1 MIKINVLK
9 IVFWYEIKN
18 LIIYKIN
25 YYIKSVNIVFKRKK
39 NCFGYFYYIIVNRGI
54 IINSKLNII
63 FSLKILWGREMNWY
77 KLIGKDN

>member
-25 YYIKSVNIVFKRKK
+25 YYIKSVIIVLKRKK
-39 NCFGYFYYIIVNRGI
+39 NC
-54 IINSKLNII
+54 
-63 FSLKILWGREMNWY
+63 
-77 KLIGKDN
+77 

>member
-39 NCFGYFYYIIVNRGI
+39 NCFGYFYCNINLLNGCYVNFII
-54 IINSKLNII
+54 
-63 FSLKILWGREMNWY
+63 Y
-77 KLIGKDN
+77 

>member
-25 YYIKSVNIVFKRKK
+25 YYIKSVIIVLKRKK
-39 NCFGYFYYIIVNRGI
+39 IVRYFYCYINLLYGCCVNLI
-54 IINSKLNII
+54 I
-63 FSLKILWGREMNWY
+63 Y
-77 KLIGKDN
+77 